1 VIFLF
6 FNIFRSSAIVA
17 RVPLQN
23 FSNVSQFF
31 EVEAAHKEEVS
42 ILLIPNSHQ
51 AFDST
56 KSLSDSALK
65 CLVLFINFAEFLLA
79 VILDDIADVNVGCL
93 EEDLGLFGVGMIS
106 DLHLLALQLHLLWLG
121 VLYFLLLGSC
131 AWLTLFG
138 LDAQPLILFPS
149 HLLD

>member
-65 CLVLFINFAEFLLA
+65 CLVLFIN
-79 VILDDIADVNVGCL
+79 VGCL

>member
-1 VIFLF
+1 MIFLF

-23 FSNVSQFF
+23 FSDVSQFF
-31 EVEAAHKEEVS
+31 EVEAAHEEEVS

-65 CLVLFINFAEFLLA
+65 CLVLFINFAEFLLS
-79 VILDDIADVNVGCL
+79 VILDNVADIDVGCL
-93 EEDLGLFGVGMIS
+93 EEYLGLFGVGMIS
-106 DLHLLALQLHLLWLG
+106 DLDLLTLQLHLFWFG
-121 VLYFLLLGSC
+121 VLYFLLLGGC
-131 AWLTLFG
+131 ARLTFFG
-138 LDAQPLILFPS
+138 LDTQSLVLFPS